1 MKCIKL
7 TPLGACLLLCLCV
20 LKVHAQTTTLSYVN
34 IPNIPVGNCL
44 FNSPPGP
51 NAPLTIGGLSH
62 YGIVGGVDYT
72 GSSFSLPA
80 NTLGSG
86 SGFGIY
92 YNLNTNYKYTITVR
106 ARASSDQMIL
116 LWALNQSRSA
126 IPTSCTPGFP
136 NIITQG
142 AAQTNQITG
151 MGTGYVDYAIVTDY
165 TPANNNINYI
175 LFSDYY
181 SGGGVGAVE
190 IESVIIKAV
199 PICKAATLNDAVP
212 LGSNQVQVTY
222 SPPAFTAAITQY
234 DVRMIRFEIIYT
246 PFPVI
251 RPTSDFRHFPNVSP
265 SPVTF
270 TVNPAGLWSIWVESV
285 CPTSSN
291 VNSNALSKT
300 IN

>member
-7 TPLGACLLLCLCV
+7 TPLGACLLLCLSV
-20 LKVHAQTTTLSYVN
+20 IKVHAQTTTLSYVN
-34 IPNIPVGNCL
+34 IPNFPVGNCL

-51 NAPLTIGGLSH
+51 GSPLTIGGLSH

-80 NTLGSG
+80 NTSGSG

-106 ARASSDQMIL
+106 ARASSGSMIL
-116 LWALNQSRSA
+116 LWALNQYRTATPS
-126 IPTSCTPGFP
+126 SCSPGFP
-136 NIITQG
+136 NIITQN
-142 AAQTNQITG
+142 ATQTAQITNI
-151 MGTGYVDYAIVTDY
+151 GTGYTDYAIVTDY

-181 SGGGVGAVE
+181 SGGGVGTVE

-199 PICKAATLNDAVP
+199 PICKAVTLNDAVV
-212 LGSNQVQVTY
+212 LGSNQVQVVYT
-222 SPPAFTAAITQY
+222 PPAFTGAITQY
-234 DVRMIRFEIIYT
+234 DVRMVRFEIIYN
-246 PFPVI
+246 PFPI
-251 RPTSDFRHFPNVSP
+251 IIPTSDNFVFPNVGP

-270 TVNPAGLWSIWVESV
+270 TVQPTGLYSIWVQSV

-291 VNSNALSKT
+291 VNSNSLSRT